1 MPKYRNDQEFREP
14 KPNIIGEGINRGVQ
28 EAAAI
33 REQQANTAIL
43 NDPNATPMQKA
54 IAASKTNPQLGAQIL
69 KQGNTSQLLAD
80 IQARYGTGQGMNQQV
95 PNSQQ
100 MQGNL
105 QQQIAELQN
114 YQPGQAPRQ
123 QPPQQ
128 IRQPSPDQVQQQQ
141 RPRISP
147 GEILE
152 TTAVHAPS
160 GKALADIAKMQQK
173 EEHIA
178 RQERMQIHKDLQK
191 ADNEIHNAA
200 KTARSRQSSFNVMR
214 KNLESGK
221 LNPKSFENVL
231 TTALKGSRW
240 ENFYKNKERAEFEA
254 AALSSFEGMKDLFG
268 TRLSDADLRQAAGKI
283 PDPTKSVEAN
293 MAIIDFMDFQDKMKV
308 AEEKVGAEIKK
319 ENGGFRPL
327 DYQEQ
332 IRERMQQLYGNEA
345 DEIVKKAAY
354 DGSKIPKFDPS
365 NTDHD
370 ARRQQVLQQ
379 VGGDKAKANQILAQE
394 FMR

>member
-1 MPKYRNDQEFREP
+1 MSRATNQQIAAGFSQGLQNFTSGYTQRKDAEISAQRQQERLES
-14 KPNIIGEGINRGVQ
+14 
-28 EAAAI
+28 AI
-33 REQQANTAIL
+33 
-43 NDPNATPMQKA
+43 NDPNMSPLQKA
-54 IAASKTNPQLGAQIL
+54 LAISGTNPQVANQYL
-69 KQGNTSQLLAD
+69 KQTQTQQLLSD
-80 IQARYGTGQGMNQQV
+80 IQARYGQQG
-95 PNSQQ
+95 
-100 MQGNL
+100 GL
-105 QQQIAELQN
+105 
-114 YQPGQAPRQ
+114 
-123 QPPQQ
+123 PQQ
-128 IRQPSPDQVQQQQ
+128 IPNASQMQEQMAPQANVQAPQFQQQQ
-141 RPRISP
+141 PKITP

-152 TTAVHAPS
+152 TTAVNPQV
-160 GKALADIAKMQQK
+160 GNALANVAKIQQK
-173 EEHIA
+173 EEHVA

-191 ADNEIHNAA
+191 ADNEIHDAA
-200 KTARSRQSSFNVMR
+200 KVARTRQSSFNVMR
-214 KNLESGK
+214 KNLESGN
-221 LNPKSFENVL
+221 LNPRAFDNVL

-240 ENFYKNKERAEFEA
+240 ENFFKNKDRAEFEA

-283 PDPTKSVEAN
+283 PDPSKSIEAN
-293 MAIIDFMDFQDKMKV
+293 LAVIDFMDFQDKMKV

-332 IRERMQQLYGNEA
+332 IRERMQELYGNEA
-345 DEIVKKAAY
+345 DELVKKAAY

-365 NTDHD
+365 NADHN